1 MPLLA
6 PRIAVAAVYA
16 GLFFGLG
23 VYMPFFPVWLAG
35 RGFDASWIAFAL
47 ALPMS
52 IRLFTMPLGGLLADR
67 TGRPRAT
74 LVGYA
79 VMTALC
85 FVGVALAPSATL
97 MLVALGLAASF
108 WQPSLPVLD
117 AYAVAKR
124 RQGLVD
130 YGRVRLWGS
139 LAFIG
144 GNLAGGFL
152 LGSLPHDAVIWFIVA
167 SSMFTAMAALTLDE
181 TKLPHKEH
189 LPHVRRVGAVLAVGI
204 AAAALVQ
211 GSHAVLYAFASVH
224 WHAIGLSDGTIGAMW
239 AIGVV
244 AEVLL
249 FRVATK
255 VTARLG
261 PELLLLAGGLAGIVR
276 FGAMSLEPSVLLL
289 PFLQMLHAAT
299 FGCTYLGTVELVARY
314 APARKAAGTQAMAAW
329 GTAIAMTA
337 ATLLSG
343 VLWERFS
350 SGTFLLSVGM
360 SAGGAALAW
369 TAWLMRQPQSAGSG
383 G

>member
-6 PRIAVAAVYA
+6 PRYTVAAVYA

-23 VYMPFFPVWLAG
+23 VYMPFFPVWLAN

-74 LVGYA
+74 LVAYA

-85 FVGVALAPSATL
+85 FVGVALAPSAL
-97 MLVALGLAASF
+97 WMLVALGMAASF
-108 WQPSLPVLD
+108 WQPSQPVLD
-117 AYAVAKR
+117 AYAVTKR
-124 RQGLVD
+124 RQGLID
-130 YGRVRLWGS
+130 YGKVRLWGS

-152 LGSLPHDAVIWFIVA
+152 LGGLPHDAVIWFIVG
-167 SSMFTAMAALTLDE
+167 SSVFTVLAALTLDE
-181 TKLPHKEH
+181 APLPHKDH
-189 LPHVRRVGAVLAVGI
+189 LPHVERVGAVLAVGI

-224 WHAIGLSDGTIGAMW
+224 WHAIGLSDGTIGIMW

-249 FRVATK
+249 FRVATR

-261 PELLLLAGGLAGIVR
+261 PERLILLGGIAGIVR

-289 PFLQMLHAAT
+289 PVLQMLHAAT

-314 APARKAAGTQAMAAW
+314 APARKAAGTQALAAW
-329 GTAIAMTA
+329 GTAIAMTS

-343 VLWERFS
+343 VLWQRFG
-350 SGTFLLSVGM
+350 SGAFLLSVAM
-360 SAGGAALAW
+360 SAAGAVLAW
-369 TAWLMRQPQSAGSG
+369 AAYRMRQPQRAGSG

>member
-1 MPLLA
+1 MSRLA
-6 PRIAVAAVYA
+6 PRYTVAAVYA

-35 RGFDASWIAFAL
+35 RGFDSSWIAFAL

-74 LVGYA
+74 LIAYA
-79 VMTALC
+79 AMTALC
-85 FVGVALAPSATL
+85 FTGVALAPTATL
-97 MLVALGLAASF
+97 MLVALGLAANF
-108 WQPSLPVLD
+108 WQPSQPVLD
-117 AYAVAKR
+117 AYAVTKR
-124 RQGLVD
+124 RQGLLD
-130 YGRVRLWGS
+130 YGKVRLWGS
-139 LAFIG
+139 LAFIV

-167 SSMFTAMAALTLDE
+167 GSVFMALAALTLDE
-181 TKLPHKEH
+181 TPLPHKEH
-189 LPHVRRVGAVLAVGI
+189 LPHVERVGAVLAVGI
-204 AAAALVQ
+204 VAAALVQ

-224 WHAIGLSDGTIGAMW
+224 WHAIGLSDGTIGVMW
-239 AIGVV
+239 AVGVV

-261 PELLLLAGGLAGIVR
+261 PERLILVGGVAGIIR
-276 FGAMSLEPSVLLL
+276 FGAMSLEPSIVLL
-289 PFLQMLHAAT
+289 PILQMLHAAT

-329 GTAIAMTA
+329 ATAIAMTS

-343 VLWERFS
+343 VLWERFG
-350 SGTFLLSVGM
+350 SGAFLLSVAM
-360 SAGGAALAW
+360 SAGGAVLAW
-369 TAWLMRQPQSAGSG
+369 TAYAMRQPQRAGSG

>member
-6 PRIAVAAVYA
+6 PRYTVAAVYA

-23 VYMPFFPVWLAG
+23 VYMPFFPVWLAN
-35 RGFDASWIAFAL
+35 RGFDSSWIAFAL

-74 LVGYA
+74 LIAYA
-79 VMTALC
+79 ALTALC
-85 FVGVALAPSATL
+85 FTGVALAPSAML

-108 WQPSLPVLD
+108 WQPSQPVLD
-117 AYAVAKR
+117 AYAVTKR

-130 YGRVRLWGS
+130 YGKVRLWGS

-152 LGSLPHDAVIWFIVA
+152 LGGLPHDAVIWFIVG
-167 SSMFTAMAALTLDE
+167 SSVFTALAALTLDE
-181 TKLPHKEH
+181 APLPHKEH
-189 LPHVRRVGAVLAVGI
+189 LPQVEKVGAVLAVGI

-224 WHAIGLSDGTIGAMW
+224 WHAIGLSDGTIGVMW
-239 AIGVV
+239 AVGVV

-249 FRVATK
+249 FRVATR

-261 PELLLLAGGLAGIVR
+261 PERLLLVGGLAGIVR
-276 FGAMSLEPSVLLL
+276 FGAMSLEPSILLL

-314 APARKAAGTQAMAAW
+314 APAHRAAGAQAMAAW
-329 GTAIAMTA
+329 GTAIAMTS

-343 VLWERFS
+343 VLWERFG
-350 SGTFLLSVGM
+350 SGAFLLSVGM
-360 SAGGAALAW
+360 SLGGAMLAW
-369 TAWLMRQPQSAGSG
+369 TAYAMRQPHSAGSG